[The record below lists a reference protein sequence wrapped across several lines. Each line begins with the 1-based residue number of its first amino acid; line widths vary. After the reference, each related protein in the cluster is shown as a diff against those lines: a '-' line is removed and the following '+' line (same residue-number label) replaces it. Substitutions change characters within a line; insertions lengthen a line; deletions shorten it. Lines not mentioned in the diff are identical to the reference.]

1 MRISVSVTRALTC
14 AVSRKSHANTPEL
27 ISSHHHVQIKP
38 VWEEGAWRLSPW
50 VVSTCEYPYAVSH
63 LTSYSSS
70 FLDDFFFLSKRVWPC
85 EISSSSVHDITL
97 PWYPVKFTSVII
109 YQQTCQVFGFF
120 CTGVLEY
127 KLFRSTPKERIF
139 FNFHKTAEEPFDAW
153 IWDDLRRSSE
163 VWYAQTLPGIS
174 RGHPHFL
181 QKVNGEYLGGGMRGG
196 ALYMMDLYTFP
207 ISVLYLLR
215 TLLKGLVIKCAVFPF
230 LSSGVPWNFPA
241 QYWTAW
247 TEKMSITWAFVQG
260 WCIEMC
266 YPPPFILFIYFTALL
281 RNFHKLWTSQLVI
294 LIRNLL
300 LSLNLE

>member
-1 MRISVSVTRALTC
+1 M
-14 AVSRKSHANTPEL
+14 
-27 ISSHHHVQIKP
+27 
-38 VWEEGAWRLSPW
+38 
-50 VVSTCEYPYAVSH
+50 SH

-181 QKVNGEYLGGGMRGG
+181 QKVNGEYLGGGDEGERCIWWTYIHFPSAYCIYCGRYWKVWWLNVQFFPFCQVVFREIFLLSTEQHEQRKCQSREH
-196 ALYMMDLYTFP
+196 LYKDD
-207 ISVLYLLR
+207 VL
-215 TLLKGLVIKCAVFPF
+215 KCAI
-230 LSSGVPWNFPA
+230 L
-241 QYWTAW
+241 
-247 TEKMSITWAFVQG
+247 
-260 WCIEMC
+260 
-266 YPPPFILFIYFTALL
+266 PPSFYLFILLHYCGIFTNYGL
-281 RNFHKLWTSQLVI
+281 HS
-294 LIRNLL
+294 
-300 LSLNLE
+300 S